1 MLRQSSDRTAEHRCA
16 RHCRWLTKHSVYVR
30 WLTLTRRVPTPRTK
44 PQPAVCTSTDDVAFQ
59 QDWSC
64 CSRSNLM
71 PPVLSEQPT
80 DVLSSVERRAGAST
94 APFCPDSSEHLMSC
108 LLRARCGTAGASFQ
122 QLCCFT
128 RQPHDRAV
136 RMKVVA
142 GIETFHLM
150 QHATRARLVVSA
162 QCSRRSADK
171 SCEVVK

>member
-1 MLRQSSDRTAEHRCA
+1 
-16 RHCRWLTKHSVYVR
+16 
-30 WLTLTRRVPTPRTK
+30 
-44 PQPAVCTSTDDVAFQ
+44 
-59 QDWSC
+59 
-64 CSRSNLM
+64 M

-80 DVLSSVERRAGAST
+80 DVVSSAERRAGAST
-94 APFCPDSSEHLMSC
+94 APFCPDSSEHLDELSVTRTVRQAAAT
-108 LLRARCGTAGASFQ
+108 LQ

-150 QHATRARLVVSA
+150 QHATRDRLVVSA

-171 SCEVVK
+171 DAKCTNLHNSGF